1 MNNMKDFD
9 CVILTTT
16 RFMIRIYGQMSLF
29 YWCLQ
34 ICILGVCCP
43 QKEPGITFQD
53 LTLINLIPFVILGI
67 VCIWTVKFF
76 TCILFCIMYTS
87 STLNWEIYFS
97 I

>member
-1 MNNMKDFD
+1 MNNMKDLIALFD
-9 CVILTTT
+9 NHKIYDTDIWTNFLILLVFTDL
-16 RFMIRIYGQMSLF
+16 Y
-29 YWCLQ
+29 
-34 ICILGVCCP
+34 LGVCCP

-76 TCILFCIMYTS
+76 YLYPLCIMYTS